1 MINKFKIEEQ
11 KNITNFLNEA
21 HDESQFRHRY
31 NKVLGRKNN
40 IIMEQIYDEATNEY
54 ILKGLE
60 EISKRSY
67 NTSFKNNIEKN
78 LIDILKSSAADIENV
93 FFVEADIKHAIKP
106 QTKMQDR
113 GSH

>member
-1 MINKFKIEEQ
+1 MKQIC
-11 KNITNFLNEA
+11 
-21 HDESQFRHRY
+21 DET
-31 NKVLGRKNN
+31 
-40 IIMEQIYDEATNEY
+40 TNEY
-54 ILKGLE
+54 ILKKLE

-78 LIDILKSSAADIENV
+78 LIDILKSTAADIENV
-93 FFVEADIKHAIKP
+93 VFVEADIKHAIKP

>member
-1 MINKFKIEEQ
+1 
-11 KNITNFLNEA
+11 
-21 HDESQFRHRY
+21 
-31 NKVLGRKNN
+31 
-40 IIMEQIYDEATNEY
+40 MEQIYDETTNRY
-54 ILKGLE
+54 ILKRLE

-78 LIDILKSSAADIENV
+78 LTDILKSTAADIENV